1 MGRLMSAT
9 ALRAPT
15 PYLPFPVSQGKSSTV
30 EILNPLPGAARY
42 TSRKN
47 ALRMVRR
54 GIAVASGDD
63 AILFPTR
70 EWLSRLNAKEAQDRL
85 DDGFVEQR
93 GGVLWWNGCDHREN
107 ACHRP
112 GENVAF
118 PKPDR
123 AGGYFK

>member
-1 MGRLMSAT
+1 M
-9 ALRAPT
+9 P
-15 PYLPFPVSQGKSSTV
+15 QGKPDTV
-30 EILNPLPGAARY
+30 EILNPLPGGSRY

-54 GIAVASGDD
+54 GIAVASGD

-70 EWLSRLNAKEAQDRL
+70 EWLTQLNRKEALDRM

-93 GGVLWWNGCDHREN
+93 GGILWWNGCDHREN

-112 GENVAF
+112 GENVIF

-123 AGGYFK
+123 AMGYFRMEP